1 AGGPRRTWHDAS
13 MGRGATDPGAPVKL
27 VMVATDRSVT
37 ADRAVRWAAAM
48 ADRYQAGLLVAQ
60 VIVPENPA
68 GTEAGAAESTRVTF
82 AAEELATFA
91 QELAGDRGTSRVL
104 VDQDPARA
112 LVDAAEEAGVDVLVV
127 GNLGMTGRKEFLLG
141 NVPNRISHNASCTVI
156 IVHAPDGA

>member
-1 AGGPRRTWHDAS
+1 MDI
-13 MGRGATDPGAPVKL
+13 GAPVKL

-68 GTEAGAAESTRVTF
+68 GTEAGAAESTRASF

-91 QELAGDRGTSRVL
+91 QELAGDRGRSPREGR
-104 VDQDPARA
+104 ARA
-112 LVDAAEEAGVDVLVV
+112 NPAHL
-127 GNLGMTGRKEFLLG
+127 
-141 NVPNRISHNASCTVI
+141 
-156 IVHAPDGA
+156 